1 MFKQISVDKNT
12 ILGTASV
19 GRVILPYLIGTKK
32 KSPPDMTSTVPY
44 FPGLTGTTLT
54 INIEGDVT
62 GTINIVFTGNSV
74 TQAIADINTNP
85 DLTASDVFGYLS
97 IASKHSGNRNVIKV
111 TGGTSVG
118 ILGFYV
124 FPHPAGV
131 CYAGEIDSGKPT
143 YYENR
148 SKGST
153 VLLEREPVQKEVFNR
168 SSAGVSYILDTLVS
182 NLNREIAVTKEYDVA
197 IAGTSFTISSD
208 DRFYLPVDNIFVAN
222 PSQTRL
228 EKVVTITDDNHN
240 LVFDNIGNRV
250 GVTSITYG
258 PLVDAT
264 STFSSWNIADGKS
277 IFGSLAHYQKIKTT
291 NAIGEIVGNILHCSG
306 ATFVTNK
313 VQAND
318 ILSISGATNY
328 IPYNHDGE
336 YFVEEVISEEYLRI
350 RPKGTVDPLLISSYT
365 PSALNPNKQIGDVYG
380 TLTTYLGKFC
390 PLTMKADSMTFNLSS
405 SLTGNYKVTL
415 PIGRTL
421 SQILQSDFIQY
432 LLQRESGGQIELGSK
447 LASALL
453 PRIIVKPSTKTLVLE
468 SLGGSIGFR
477 IYALP
482 TGGVEMTYNSK
493 WTGAIYVKDDLAKDS
508 TVIREDINGI
518 YISTDN
524 LSFNLDVASGK
535 IINKYV
541 TAFEL
546 SDGVNTTVSVPPY
559 TGLVNSNTAVKAGL
573 YLGSG
578 FTTNTEHLVPKIQYN
593 SNTTASTYTLL
604 NETILSAARK
614 RDYVKDDGTSITTLN
629 AKWDGTQ
636 WVKDVSGNP
645 SIKQLLDGDSLKTYG
660 YTLSTGTFLDSAWSR
675 KDRLKRFI
683 IDDDFT
689 YPQKAG
695 YTTDIVDAY
704 VSDCFSITTSTNT
717 SHRTDLSPPVGN
729 YGELVAAARIAGVF
743 SGDYS
748 SNIFSI
754 GTSDFELQIKVRAT
768 NPSELALQSANKQGL
783 TFGISDPT
791 NGYNIWLKAASDNT
805 HWYCQAGNT
814 LLDIYNTP
822 ILIGQQI
829 TITFKRVN
837 SVLYS
842 YVDSTLFDTRAFNFS
857 MTGLYLTLFL
867 SGTSMAGNNDMYII
881 DFIRFWAAT
890 LDR

>member
-19 GRVILPYLIGTKK
+19 GRVILPYLIGGQK
-32 KSPPDMTSTVPY
+32 KSPPAMTSTVPY

-54 INIEGDVT
+54 ISIEGDVT
-62 GTINIVFTGNSV
+62 GTINIVFTGNSM

-97 IASKHSGNRNVIKV
+97 IASKHSGNRNLIKV
-111 TGGTSVG
+111 SGGTSVS

-124 FPHPAGV
+124 YPHPAGIS
-131 CYAGEIDSGKPT
+131 YAGEIDSGKPT

-182 NLNREIAVTKEYDVA
+182 NLSREIAVTKEYDVA

-208 DRFYLPVDNIFVAN
+208 DRFYLPVDNIFTAN
-222 PSQTRL
+222 PSQTQL
-228 EKVVTITDDNHN
+228 EKVVTITDGNHN
-240 LVFDNIGNRV
+240 LVFDSTGNRI

-264 STFSSWNIADGKS
+264 LTFSSWNIADGKS
-277 IFGSLAHYQKIKTT
+277 VFGSLAHYQKIKTT
-291 NAIGEIVGNILHCSG
+291 NAIGEIVGNIVHCPG

-318 ILSISGATNY
+318 ILSISGSTNY

-350 RPKGTVDPLLISSYT
+350 RPKGTVDPLLISTHT
-365 PSALNPNKQIGDVYG
+365 PSALNPNKQIGEVFG

-390 PLTMKADSMTFNLSS
+390 PLTMKAGSMTFNLSS
-405 SLTGNYKVTL
+405 SLTGTYKVTL

-421 SQILQSDFIQY
+421 SQVLQSDFIQY

-493 WTGAIYVKDDLAKDS
+493 WTGATYVKDDLAKDS
-508 TVIREDINGI
+508 TLIREDINGI
-518 YISTDN
+518 YIATDN

-535 IINKYV
+535 VINKYV

-559 TGLVNSNTAVKAGL
+559 TGLVNSNANIKAGM

-578 FTTNTEHLVPKIQYN
+578 FSTNTEHLVPKIQYN

-614 RDYVKDDGTSITTLN
+614 REYVKDDGTSVTTLN

-645 SIKQLLDGDSLKTYG
+645 SIKQLLDGDSLKILKKTANIGSFLDTAWTNKDEVKHYLVDEDFMKGHPTVALDGTSGTYISSYFYTASASNIQTKMNPTPSSDTYG
-660 YTLSTGTFLDSAWSR
+660 EIIFRAKSVGAFSASYYTGFLNTGS
-675 KDRLKRFI
+675 
-683 IDDDFT
+683 
-689 YPQKAG
+689 
-695 YTTDIVDAY
+695 
-704 VSDCFSITTSTNT
+704 NT
-717 SHRTDLSPPVGN
+717 
-729 YGELVAAARIAGVF
+729 
-743 SGDYS
+743 
-748 SNIFSI
+748 
-754 GTSDFELQIKVRAT
+754 DFEMQFKVLCADNSVLPTASLNDTGLVLGIYDIIANNYTVALKASSDKANWYLQIQAT
-768 NPSELALQSANKQGL
+768 LIDTVVPV
-783 TFGISDPT
+783 T
-791 NGYNIWLKAASDNT
+791 AST
-805 HWYCQAGNT
+805 T
-814 LLDIYNTP
+814 VI
-822 ILIGQQI
+822 
-829 TITFKRVN
+829 FKRVAGILYTYIN
-837 SVLYS
+837 GVLVDSRAFSVALQAAPLEITLTGTS
-842 YVDSTLFDTRAFNFS
+842 TAPNLELLYVDFF
-857 MTGLYLTLFL
+857 
-867 SGTSMAGNNDMYII
+867 
-881 DFIRFWAAT
+881 RFWSAT
-890 LDR
+890 LSR

>member
-19 GRVILPYLIGTKK
+19 GRVILPYLIGGQK

-44 FPGLTGTTLT
+44 FSGLTGTTLT

-62 GTINIVFTGNSV
+62 GTINIVFTGNSM

-97 IASKHSGNRNVIKV
+97 IASKHSGNRNLIKV
-111 TGGTSVG
+111 SGGTSVS

-124 FPHPAGV
+124 YPHPAGIS
-131 CYAGEIDSGKPT
+131 YAGEIDSGKPT

-168 SSAGVSYILDTLVS
+168 SSAGVSYILDTLIS
-182 NLNREIAVTKEYDVA
+182 NLSREIAVTKEYDVA
-197 IAGTSFTISSD
+197 VAGTSFTISSD

-222 PSQTRL
+222 PSQTQL
-228 EKVVTITDDNHN
+228 EKVVTITDGNHN
-240 LVFDNIGNRV
+240 LVFDNTGNRV

-264 STFSSWNIADGKS
+264 LTFSSWNIADGKS
-277 IFGSLAHYQKIKTT
+277 VFGSLAHYQKTKTT
-291 NAIGEIVGNILHCSG
+291 NAIGEIVGNIVHCPG

-313 VQAND
+313 VQTND
-318 ILSISGATNY
+318 ILSISGSTNY

-350 RPKGTVDPLLISSYT
+350 RPKGTVDPLLISTHT
-365 PSALNPNKQIGDVYG
+365 PSALNPNKQIGEVFG

-390 PLTMKADSMTFNLSS
+390 PLTMKAASMTFNLSS

-421 SQILQSDFIQY
+421 SQVLQSDFIQY

-447 LASALL
+447 VSSALL

-477 IYALP
+477 IYSLP

-493 WTGAIYVKDDLAKDS
+493 WTGATYVKDDLAKDS
-508 TVIREDINGI
+508 TLIREDINGV
-518 YISTDN
+518 YVSTDN

-535 IINKYV
+535 VINKYT

-559 TGLVNSNTAVKAGL
+559 TGLVNSNATIKAGL
-573 YLGSG
+573 YLGTG
-578 FTTNTEHLVPKIQYN
+578 LTTNTEHLVPKIQYN

-614 RDYVKDDGTSITTLN
+614 REYVKDDGTSVSTLN

-636 WVKDVSGNP
+636 WIKDVSGNP
-645 SIKQLLDGDSLKTYG
+645 SIKQLLDGDSLKILKKTTNVGSFLDTTWNNKDEVKHYLVDEDFMKGHPTVALDGTSGTYISSYFYTSSASNIQTKMNPTPSSDTYG
-660 YTLSTGTFLDSAWSR
+660 EIIFRAKSVGAFSASYYTGFLNTGS
-675 KDRLKRFI
+675 
-683 IDDDFT
+683 
-689 YPQKAG
+689 
-695 YTTDIVDAY
+695 
-704 VSDCFSITTSTNT
+704 NT
-717 SHRTDLSPPVGN
+717 
-729 YGELVAAARIAGVF
+729 
-743 SGDYS
+743 
-748 SNIFSI
+748 
-754 GTSDFELQIKVRAT
+754 DFEMQFKVLCADNSVLPTASLNDTGLVLGIYDIIANNYTVALKASSDKANWYLQIQAT
-768 NPSELALQSANKQGL
+768 LIDTVVPV
-783 TFGISDPT
+783 T
-791 NGYNIWLKAASDNT
+791 AST
-805 HWYCQAGNT
+805 
-814 LLDIYNTP
+814 
-822 ILIGQQI
+822 
-829 TITFKRVN
+829 TIIFKRVAGILYTYLN
-837 SVLYS
+837 GILADSRAFSVALQAAPLEITLTGTS
-842 YVDSTLFDTRAFNFS
+842 TAPNLELLYVDFF
-857 MTGLYLTLFL
+857 
-867 SGTSMAGNNDMYII
+867 
-881 DFIRFWAAT
+881 RFWSAT
-890 LDR
+890 LSR

>member
-19 GRVILPYLIGTKK
+19 GRVILPYLVGTKK
-32 KSPPDMTSTVPY
+32 KSPPDMTSVVPY

-62 GTINIVFTGNSV
+62 GTINIAFTGNSM
-74 TQAIADINTNP
+74 TQAIADINTNS

-97 IASKHSGNRNVIKV
+97 IASKHSGNRNVIKI
-111 TGGTSVG
+111 TSGTSVG

-124 FPHPAGV
+124 FPHPAGIS
-131 CYAGEIDSGKPT
+131 YAGEIDSGKPT

-168 SSAGVSYILDTLVS
+168 SSAGVSYILDALVS

-222 PSQTRL
+222 PSQTQL
-228 EKVVTITDDNHN
+228 EKVVTITDGNHN
-240 LVFDNIGNRV
+240 LVFDNTGNRV

-264 STFSSWNIADGKS
+264 LTFSSWNIADGKS
-277 IFGSLAHYQKIKTT
+277 VFGSLSHYQKIKTT
-291 NAIGEIVGNILHCSG
+291 NAIGEIVGNIVHCPG

-313 VQAND
+313 VQSND
-318 ILSISGATNY
+318 ILSISGSTNY

-336 YFVEEVISEEYLRI
+336 YFVEEVISEEYLRV
-350 RPKGTVDPLLISSYT
+350 RPKGTVDPLLISTHT
-365 PSALNPNKQIGDVYG
+365 PSALNPNKQIGEVYG

-421 SQILQSDFIQY
+421 SQVLQSDFIQY

-493 WTGAIYVKDDLAKDS
+493 WTGATYVKDDLAKDS
-508 TVIREDINGI
+508 TLIREDINGI
-518 YISTDN
+518 YIATDN

-535 IINKYV
+535 VINKYA

-546 SDGVNTTVSVPPY
+546 SDGTNTTVSVPPY
-559 TGLVNSNTAVKAGL
+559 TGLVNSNTNVKAGL

-578 FTTNTEHLVPKIQYN
+578 FSTNTEHLVPKIQYN

-645 SIKQLLDGDSLKTYG
+645 SIKQLLDGDSLKILKKTANIGSFLDTAWTNKDEVKHYLVDEDFMKGHPTVALDGTSGTYISSYFYTASASNIQTKMNPTPSSDTYG
-660 YTLSTGTFLDSAWSR
+660 EIIFRAKSVGAFSASYYTGFLNTGSNTDFEMQFKVLCADNSVLSTASLNDTGLVLGIYDIIANNYTVA
-675 KDRLKRFI
+675 LKASS
-683 IDDDFT
+683 D
-689 YPQKAG
+689 KANW
-695 YTTDIVDAY
+695 Y
-704 VSDCFSITTSTNT
+704 
-717 SHRTDLSPPVGN
+717 
-729 YGELVAAARIAGVF
+729 
-743 SGDYS
+743 
-748 SNIFSI
+748 
-754 GTSDFELQIKVRAT
+754 LQIQAT
-768 NPSELALQSANKQGL
+768 LIDTLVPV
-783 TFGISDPT
+783 T
-791 NGYNIWLKAASDNT
+791 AST
-805 HWYCQAGNT
+805 T
-814 LLDIYNTP
+814 VI
-822 ILIGQQI
+822 
-829 TITFKRVN
+829 FKRVAGILYTYIN
-837 SVLYS
+837 GVLVDSRAFSVALQAAPLEITLTGTS
-842 YVDSTLFDTRAFNFS
+842 TAPNLELLYVDFF
-857 MTGLYLTLFL
+857 
-867 SGTSMAGNNDMYII
+867 
-881 DFIRFWAAT
+881 RFWSAT
-890 LDR
+890 LSR